1 MSTLRQRWDAL
12 APRERGML
20 TLGAIVVVLVVGYL
34 AIWEPLVQRRDAWR
48 VRVAAAEADLAWMR
62 SVAPQV
68 EAQSANRPATLLPDS
83 RSLLARA
90 DASARDAGLGA
101 SLLRV
106 EPVSALQVRVYFE
119 QAGFDAMMRWLE
131 TLAERHGTR
140 VVEMSAQRAAG
151 VGLVDV
157 RVTLEDAAP

>member
-1 MSTLRQRWDAL
+1 MSALRQRWDAL
-12 APRERGML
+12 ASRERRML
-20 TLGAIVVVLVVGYL
+20 TVGALVVVLVVGYL
-34 AIWEPLVQRRDAWR
+34 AIWEPLAQRRDAWR
-48 VRVAAAEADLAWMR
+48 VRVVAAEGDLAWMR

-68 EAQSANRPATLLPDS
+68 EAQSAGRPATLVPDS

-90 DASARDAGLGA
+90 DATAREAGLGT

-106 EPVSALQVRVYFE
+106 EPVSANQVRVYFE

-140 VVEMSAQRAAG
+140 VVEMSSQRAEG
-151 VGLVDV
+151 VGLVDA
-157 RVTLEDAAP
+157 RVTLEETNP